1 MCGIFGHF
9 DPRGGDLALVE
20 RMAQRLA
27 HRGPDGYGTYHTGAL
42 AFGAGRLAI
51 IDLTAPAGP
60 IFNEDRT
67 VSVVYNGEIYNFRD
81 LRRTLEAAGHTFATG
96 TDTEVVVHG
105 YEEWGDDVIARLRGM
120 FALCIYDSHR
130 ERLLLARDRLGEK
143 PLYYAEHDGA
153 FFFAS
158 EIKGILE
165 HASFPRAVNREALVS
180 FALLGYAAPP
190 HTMFEGVRKLAAGE
204 RLVVERHGDRLSS
217 HVERYWT
224 PVMDTSR
231 APAASYADLVQQ
243 VRDLVFAAVEMR
255 LMSDVPLGVFLS
267 GGLDSTAIAAIVA
280 GAMGHPVQSFTVG
293 FEMSPGSRGDAK
305 FNVDTRFA
313 REAAAFLHTEHHEIR
328 VQDQALTDLFPYLV
342 YAMDEPVAQPAIIQT
357 AHVAALA
364 RKSGVPVLLSG
375 DASDE
380 MFAGYPAYRAD
391 RVLER
396 YLQIPALLRESV
408 LSPLFARVPLG
419 RVRNL
424 AHKSRETDPVR
435 RYMHWK
441 RMFDLDHLPDV
452 LADDRLAD
460 QRETIIDRII
470 RPLITA
476 PHTDRFADRIAFT
489 SLNLW
494 IPEDSNMRVDKMTM
508 AMSVEARAPFEDHLL
523 AELALHIPLRYK
535 LRQGDVKRVLKD
547 AVRDLVPE
555 SVLTRSKWGF
565 VPPSSDW
572 LRTVL
577 RPHVDRYLSRE
588 YVEAAGM
595 FNPETVARLV
605 DNHMTKRSYEL
616 WTVWPLLVFH
626 LWHALYIDGSLT
638 LDQRLTPDAIAGL

>member
-9 DPRGGDLALVE
+9 DPRGADPALVE
-20 RMAQRLA
+20 RMAQRLM
-27 HRGPDGYGTYHTGAL
+27 HRGPDGYGTYHDRAL

-51 IDLTAPAGP
+51 IDLAAPAGP
-60 IFNEDRT
+60 IFNEDRR
-67 VSVVYNGEIYNFRD
+67 VGVVYNGEVYNFRD
-81 LRRTLEAAGHTFATG
+81 LRRTLEATGHTFATG
-96 TDTEVVVHG
+96 TDTEVIVQG
-105 YEEWGDDVIARLRGM
+105 YEEWGDEVITRLRGM
-120 FALCIYDSHR
+120 FALCLYDSHR

-143 PLYYAEHDGA
+143 PLYYAEYDGA

-165 HASFPRAVNREALVS
+165 HAAFPRAVNREALVS

-190 HTMFEGVRKLAAGE
+190 QTMFEGVRKLGAGE
-204 RLVVERHGDRLSS
+204 QLIVERHGDRLSS
-217 HVERYWT
+217 RVERYWT
-224 PVMDTSR
+224 PVMDTCH
-231 APAASYADLVQQ
+231 APAPSYRDLVQQ
-243 VRDLVFAAVEMR
+243 VRDLVVAAVEMR

-267 GGLDSTAIAAIVA
+267 GGLDSTAVAAIVA
-280 GAMGHPVQSFTVG
+280 RAMGQPVQSFTVG
-293 FEMSPGSRGDAK
+293 FQMPPGSRGDTK

-313 REAAAFLHTEHHEIR
+313 KEAAAFLHTEHHEIR
-328 VQDQALTDLFPYLV
+328 VQDDALTDLFPYLV

-357 AHVAALA
+357 VHVAALA
-364 RKSGVPVLLSG
+364 RKNGVPVLLSG

-380 MFAGYPAYRAD
+380 LFAGYPSYGAD

-408 LSPLFARVPLG
+408 LTPLLARIPVG
-419 RVRNL
+419 QVQQL
-424 AHKSRETDPVR
+424 ARKSRDTDPVR
-435 RYMHWK
+435 RFLHWERK
-441 RMFDLDHLPDV
+441 FDLDHLPGV
-452 LADDRLAD
+452 LADDGLAG

-476 PHTDRFADRIAFT
+476 PQTDRFADRIAFT

-508 AMSVEARAPFEDHLL
+508 AMSVEARAPFEDHRL
-523 AELALHIPLRYK
+523 AELALTIPLRYK

-572 LRTVL
+572 LRTV
-577 RPHVDRYLSRE
+577 
-588 YVEAAGM
+588 AA
-595 FNPETVARLV
+595 PAR
-605 DNHMTKRSYEL
+605 
-616 WTVWPLLVFH
+616 
-626 LWHALYIDGSLT
+626 
-638 LDQRLTPDAIAGL
+638 